1 MKVLFVLKCFTKAS
15 LFDKITAKHLSPLHH
30 KMFPDSKIAKVFSC
44 SQTKTTCIL
53 NKVMTPLL
61 KENLV
66 SYLQTNPFGFAK
78 DGSSNTGLKKK
89 KAKCALIF
97 NLNRIKR
104 VDLRLCAMYTT
115 LGEHA
120 STALSLF
127 ASTEYVIERESI
139 P

>member
-1 MKVLFVLKCFTKAS
+1 
-15 LFDKITAKHLSPLHH
+15 
-30 KMFPDSKIAKVFSC
+30 
-44 SQTKTTCIL
+44 
-53 NKVMTPLL
+53 MTPLL

-66 SYLQTNPFGFAK
+66 SYLQTNPFGFVQ
-78 DGSSNTGLKKK
+78 DGSSNTGLEKK

-97 NLNRIKR
+97 NLNRSKR
-104 VDLRLCAMYTT
+104 VDLRLCDMYTT

-127 ASTEYVIERESI
+127 ASTEYAIQREST